1 MAVVVPRALV
11 FPNVG
16 ETRWNNDEAVLGNPF
31 QLSHGKTDA
40 SDSFMEGLRKGG
52 GKEGERKKFYR
63 GEYAC
68 TFYQARDHCREIT
81 KGKVRS
87 HFWIG
92 QFACLLV
99 SFGIVLL
106 CVDV

>member
-52 GKEGERKKFYR
+52 GRR
-63 GEYAC
+63 GRGRSSIEAN
-68 TFYQARDHCREIT
+68 TRVLFTRREIT
-81 KGKVRS
+81 VERSQKGKFVVTFGS
-87 HFWIG
+87 DN
-92 QFACLLV
+92 LLA
-99 SFGIVLL
+99 F
-106 CVDV
+106 